1 VCAQRGNN
9 NDTQPLQERITTSL
23 VFPSSRTIT
32 LFYPHL
38 GESASRS
45 HLCAIS
51 RPDFSFIAYA
61 RVIGRWLRISPC
73 GIYIFD
79 QRGEGANRDN
89 AKKELI
95 ALNLRHQLFGKTS
108 GGKIF
113 FESLNCN
120 RTQKVV

>member
-23 VFPSSRTIT
+23 VFPSSSRTIT
-32 LFYPHL
+32 LFHPHL

-79 QRGEGANRDN
+79 QRGEGANRDS
-89 AKKELI
+89 AKKGLI
-95 ALNLRHQLFGKTS
+95 ALNLRHQLLGKTS
-108 GGKIF
+108 QSKIF
-113 FESLNCN
+113 LERF
-120 RTQKVV
+120 